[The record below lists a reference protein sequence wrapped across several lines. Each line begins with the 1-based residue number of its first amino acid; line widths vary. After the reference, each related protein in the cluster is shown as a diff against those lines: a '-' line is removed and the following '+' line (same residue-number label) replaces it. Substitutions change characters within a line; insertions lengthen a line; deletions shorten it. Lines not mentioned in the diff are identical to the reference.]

1 MITEEGSSMPSN
13 TLFSQ
18 ESNGQRAWPGW
29 QRLHR
34 WHFYAGLFCLPFII
48 LLSITGAIYL
58 FKPQIEAQL
67 YRSFNQLVVNQPQPP
82 SAQVKAALAGIPDG
96 VLNAYVLPET
106 PRAASQVLVGK
117 DSQLFRVWVHPES
130 LAILGQQP
138 EDGRLM
144 RWIFRLHG
152 ELLLGDQGSM
162 LVELAASWS
171 IVLILTGLLLWW
183 PRQASGIGG
192 VLYPRIGKG
201 RSVFWRDLHAVTGIW
216 IAFFVLFL
224 LISGLPWAKSWG
236 GMLKSI
242 RHFGATMAVQQDWTT
257 GRGDELNERRR
268 MNSPALN
275 SPRPLN
281 DHADQHGH
289 SVMGNT
295 LQDYRALDML
305 VPAIQPLNL
314 PSPVLITPPSKRSAA
329 WQARSDTQN
338 RPQRITLTL
347 DAATG
352 QVLKQQT
359 FADKPLLDRVIGYGI
374 AAHEGQ
380 LFGLPNQL
388 LGLFTAVGLLLVTF
402 SSIVLWWRRNQSRKS
417 PDATKLRK
425 TLGAPPYIA
434 SRQPLARGLFVII
447 GALAILLP
455 LFGLSL
461 LALMLTEKL
470 VLSHIPPA
478 RHFLGL
484 PPLV

>member
-1 MITEEGSSMPSN
+1 MESSN
-13 TLFSQ
+13 TPLQ
-18 ESNGQRAWPGW
+18 EPTGQRAWPGW
-29 QRLHR
+29 HRLHR

-58 FKPQIEAQL
+58 FKPQIETQL
-67 YRSFNQLVVNQPQPP
+67 YRPFNQLVFNQPLPP
-82 SAQVKAALAGIPDG
+82 SAQVNAALAAVPGG

-106 PRAASQVLVGK
+106 SHAAAQVLVGK
-117 DSQLFRVWVHPES
+117 GSQLFRVWVHPET

-138 EDGRLM
+138 EDDRLM

-152 ELLLGDQGSM
+152 ELLLGDRGSM

-183 PRQASGIGG
+183 PRQTSGIGG
-192 VLYPRIGKG
+192 VFYPRLG
-201 RSVFWRDLHAVTGIW
+201 RGRAVFWRDLHAVTGLW

-242 RHFGATMAVQQDWTT
+242 RQYGTTIAIQQDWTT
-257 GRGDELNERRR
+257 GRGDELNERRQ
-268 MNSPALN
+268 MNSPLLS
-275 SPRPLN
+275 SPRPL
-281 DHADQHGH
+281 DEHASHHGH
-289 SVMGNT
+289 AFSGNP
-295 LQDYRALDML
+295 LQDYRVLDKI

-314 PSPVLITPPSKRSAA
+314 APPVLITPPSKRSAA
-329 WQARSDTQN
+329 WRARSNTQN
-338 RPQRITLTL
+338 RPQRATLTL
-347 DAATG
+347 DAVTG

-402 SSIVLWWRRNQSRKS
+402 SSIVLWLRRNQPGKS
-417 PDATKLRK
+417 TPGAPPHK
-425 TLGAPPYIA
+425 TLGAPPYVA
-434 SRQPLARGLFVII
+434 SRQPLARGLFLFI
-447 GALAILLP
+447 GVMAILLP

-461 LALMLTEKL
+461 LVLMLTEKL
-470 VLSHIPPA
+470 VLKRIPSA

-484 PPLV
+484 PPVAG